1 MLKTDTS
8 RSPKL
13 TMPGAPK
20 MDPELFSQ
28 DGGLGKHLE
37 KVGPSMAAKSE
48 EFSKLDSAWARYE
61 FLRRVRIHSRYLLF
75 YSIEIH
81 TNRKKTAYK
90 YQSRSNSWCHECPD
104 DFGLVEKDLSKAIEL
119 KEKGNELF
127 KTNQLM
133 EAKDFYTDAL
143 RYCPFDEKDALKN
156 QEYSIILA
164 NRSAVTDKEHFF

>member
-28 DGGLGKHLE
+28 DGGLRKHLE

-81 TNRKKTAYK
+81 TNRKKTLTNINPDQTHGVTNVRMTSGWLKRTYP
-90 YQSRSNSWCHECPD
+90 RPSN
-104 DFGLVEKDLSKAIEL
+104 
-119 KEKGNELF
+119 
-127 KTNQLM
+127 
-133 EAKDFYTDAL
+133 
-143 RYCPFDEKDALKN
+143 
-156 QEYSIILA
+156 
-164 NRSAVTDKEHFF
+164 